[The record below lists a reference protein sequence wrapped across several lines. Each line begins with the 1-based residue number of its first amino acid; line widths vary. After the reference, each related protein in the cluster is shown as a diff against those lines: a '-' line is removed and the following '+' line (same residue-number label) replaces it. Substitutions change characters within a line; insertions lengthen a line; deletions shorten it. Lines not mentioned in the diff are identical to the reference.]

1 MTNILNMPSEE
12 TNIRLAVALETI
24 AKNQSVAD
32 YTNSPGSKY
41 LWAGDKQA
49 GFFGI
54 VPASDFITGTDLATQ
69 IGLTAG
75 TAMESNTSWIKY
87 IIDGKIRYV
96 PLRPIKHSVTWDAI
110 YNAGAVYGDGT
121 IGTLPPAGRMG
132 VNLEISSTDNS
143 INTTTQ
149 CFLSGTDES
158 DTVAAIGDTIT
169 MAGWSNEVN
178 NGTFTVVSITTNK
191 IVLSGATLISE
202 SSKSTAK
209 IYKTSNAVTQ
219 NATVTI
225 AGAVYK
231 VMLMDG
237 FENDPFASEDAD
249 RDAIG
254 SEWNRI
260 MLPLH
265 EKAKLQNWNYP
276 AYVGTT
282 EYWGLNLSDFD
293 LRTHYNFGVGSYS
306 WIKEVRDL
314 TTWRRGTRGFTG
326 VSRTTWT
333 HSWLVNSNY
342 GFRPVLER
350 L

>member
-1 MTNILNMPSEE
+1 MANILNKPSEGTLE
-12 TNIRLAVALETI
+12 RVAIAVETI
-24 AKNQSVAD
+24 VKNQSVAD
-32 YTNSPGSKY
+32 YTDSPGSKY

-54 VPASDFITGTDLATQ
+54 IPASDFITGTDLVTQ

-149 CFLSGTDES
+149 YFLSGTDDS

-169 MAGWSNEVN
+169 MSGWSNGVN

-202 SSKSTAK
+202 LNKSTAK

-225 AGAVYK
+225 SGAVYK

-237 FENDPFASEDAD
+237 FENDPSASGDAD

-276 AYVGTT
+276 AHAGTT

-293 LRTHYNFGVGSYS
+293 LRTHYTFGVGSYS
-306 WIKEVRDL
+306 WTKEVRDT
-314 TTWRRGTRGFTG
+314 TTWRRGYRGGNG
-326 VSRTTWT
+326 VSYAAWAY
-333 HSWLVNSNY
+333 SWVVSSNH